1 MRISFY
7 ILIFIIYSFPS
18 LSSNKAFYEGRAKFI
33 KEYISELQVLR
44 KKDPDYNGA
53 IAESLTGSF
62 FQALD
67 KKPQN
72 EVEAQDSH
80 QILQYF

>member
-1 MRISFY
+1 MKISFY

-18 LSSNKAFYEGRAKFI
+18 LSNNKAFYEGRAKFI

-53 IAESLTGSF
+53 IALVIKTS
-62 FQALD
+62 
-67 KKPQN
+67 
-72 EVEAQDSH
+72 
-80 QILQYF
+80 